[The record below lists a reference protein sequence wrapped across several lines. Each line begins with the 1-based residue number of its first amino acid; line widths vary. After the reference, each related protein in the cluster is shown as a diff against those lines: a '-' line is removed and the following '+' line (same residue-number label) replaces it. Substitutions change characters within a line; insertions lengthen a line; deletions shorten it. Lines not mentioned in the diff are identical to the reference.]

1 AMIVQILI
9 GFQDV
14 GAVAN
19 RARHEVEALLQAGN
33 NVTVISDAHS
43 TDPLALRFPDRFGLV
58 NIWPRALRGLRYRL
72 PGEPLYAKLASRA
85 LSRLVAQHNVGLV
98 VCHKASLLRAAC
110 RVTAAHGIPATF
122 VIHGLAQE
130 QSTMGV
136 YRDDAL
142 TLRFY
147 RAAERCVFRQP
158 VRCVPV
164 SRYLERLLLAQD
176 VTPNRITV
184 VHNPIDT
191 GRFVPAPTEEKKIDI
206 LYVGRLSIEK
216 GLRTLLDALRLQTR
230 PLEVVIAGDGPLRKR
245 LQAECGSRVRFAR
258 WVANDRLPQL
268 IRQARVVVVPSLF
281 EPQGVVV
288 LEAMA
293 CGVPVIGSDTGGIP
307 EMIEDGATGWLVPPN
322 DPAALAQAMNTAL
335 SDETR
340 RQQMG
345 VAANRSAQAFALA
358 DFSSRVVQL
367 YAASTPFAA
376 S

>member
-1 AMIVQILI
+1 M
-9 GFQDV
+9 
-14 GAVAN
+14 
-19 RARHEVEALLQAGN
+19 
-33 NVTVISDAHS
+33 
-43 TDPLALRFPDRFGLV
+43 
-58 NIWPRALRGLRYRL
+58 
-72 PGEPLYAKLASRA
+72 
-85 LSRLVAQHNVGLV
+85 
-98 VCHKASLLRAAC
+98 
-110 RVTAAHGIPATF
+110 
-122 VIHGLAQE
+122 
-130 QSTMGV
+130 
-136 YRDDAL
+136 
-142 TLRFY
+142 
-147 RAAERCVFRQP
+147 
-158 VRCVPV
+158 
-164 SRYLERLLLAQD
+164 
-176 VTPNRITV
+176 
-184 VHNPIDT
+184 
-191 GRFVPAPTEEKKIDI
+191 PAPTEEKKIDI

-245 LQAECGSRVRFAR
+245 LQAECGSRVQFAR

-345 VAANRSAQAFALA
+345 VAAQPVCTGICAGGFCLPRRATVCRFDTVRCQLTSARDLHAVAVAVARASKVEMLFFPAEAHDDRTAITVPAGFYRRVGLGNGNRA
-358 DFSSRVVQL
+358 
-367 YAASTPFAA
+367 TN
-376 S
+376 